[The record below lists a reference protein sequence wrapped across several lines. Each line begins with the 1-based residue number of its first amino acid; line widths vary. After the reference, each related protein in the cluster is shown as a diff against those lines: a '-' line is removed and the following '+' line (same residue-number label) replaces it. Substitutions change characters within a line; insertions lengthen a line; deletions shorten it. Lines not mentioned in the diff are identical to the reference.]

1 MNPALKLAPALT
13 AARLKSR
20 KGDAWLDVLAVV
32 SFAISALMA
41 LTVAGGIW
49 MFRGW
54 SLHPT
59 ASMLATAHG
68 ERSYLDLY
76 LSLGIFAAALL
87 VIPIFSLGTSATRLG
102 AQARARRLASL
113 RLVGV
118 TSGQTV
124 AMTIVETLVQWI
136 IGTGAGV
143 ALYFATLP
151 AWRGVEF
158 LKTPIAPSQMV
169 LPAYLLFLVLA
180 ALLLITVIATTAG
193 LQRVRISPLGV
204 TRHETSPALKYW
216 RPIAFIAAIAAFWAW
231 STTNPSTTDANTYLS
246 MALFLG
252 AVIGGISLMAPW
264 VLQNLARLLTRTRS
278 VPRLLAARR
287 IIDNPKAAW
296 RQVSALALLCLI
308 AGYVASIPEVNADGP
323 RADIQKVFGQDVS
336 TGTFITIG
344 FGFAVA
350 ALSTLMNQASGVF
363 DRARQTQA
371 LTQVGFPR
379 RVFGLTRVYQIIG
392 PLLLTT
398 VSFAFLGRRLALL
411 MAADD
416 VSDAGLRRLAFAL
429 TAGIVLSLLALLACE
444 PLESHVLASQRR
456 PTPGGAYLGG
466 GGGAPPPPPP
476 RPRSAGSR
484 LRRAYRGSRL
494 VGQLMHRGPPR
505 PRPSSLP
512 GMVNTSTPLAS
523 R

>member
-113 RLVGV
+113 SLVGV

-158 LKTPIAPSQMV
+158 LKPPIAPTQMV
-169 LPAYLLFLVLA
+169 LPAE
-180 ALLLITVIATTAG
+180 G
-193 LQRVRISPLGV
+193 NSHPLN
-204 TRHETSPALKYW
+204 TRPTMK
-216 RPIAFIAAIAAFWAW
+216 
-231 STTNPSTTDANTYLS
+231 
-246 MALFLG
+246 
-252 AVIGGISLMAPW
+252 
-264 VLQNLARLLTRTRS
+264 
-278 VPRLLAARR
+278 
-287 IIDNPKAAW
+287 
-296 RQVSALALLCLI
+296 
-308 AGYVASIPEVNADGP
+308 
-323 RADIQKVFGQDVS
+323 
-336 TGTFITIG
+336 
-344 FGFAVA
+344 
-350 ALSTLMNQASGVF
+350 
-363 DRARQTQA
+363 
-371 LTQVGFPR
+371 
-379 RVFGLTRVYQIIG
+379 
-392 PLLLTT
+392 
-398 VSFAFLGRRLALL
+398 RRL
-411 MAADD
+411 
-416 VSDAGLRRLAFAL
+416 R
-429 TAGIVLSLLALLACE
+429 
-444 PLESHVLASQRR
+444 
-456 PTPGGAYLGG
+456 Y
-466 GGGAPPPPPP
+466 
-476 RPRSAGSR
+476 
-484 LRRAYRGSRL
+484 
-494 VGQLMHRGPPR
+494 
-505 PRPSSLP
+505 
-512 GMVNTSTPLAS
+512 
-523 R
+523 

>member
-1 MNPALKLAPALT
+1 
-13 AARLKSR
+13 
-20 KGDAWLDVLAVV
+20 
-32 SFAISALMA
+32 
-41 LTVAGGIW
+41 
-49 MFRGW
+49 
-54 SLHPT
+54 
-59 ASMLATAHG
+59 
-68 ERSYLDLY
+68 
-76 LSLGIFAAALL
+76 
-87 VIPIFSLGTSATRLG
+87 
-102 AQARARRLASL
+102 
-113 RLVGV
+113 
-118 TSGQTV
+118 
-124 AMTIVETLVQWI
+124 
-136 IGTGAGV
+136 
-143 ALYFATLP
+143 
-151 AWRGVEF
+151 
-158 LKTPIAPSQMV
+158 MV

-350 ALSTLMNQASGVF
+350 ALSTLMQHGSGAF

-456 PTPGGAYLGG
+456 
-466 GGGAPPPPPP
+466 
-476 RPRSAGSR
+476 R
-484 LRRAYRGSRL
+484 
-494 VGQLMHRGPPR
+494 
-505 PRPSSLP
+505 
-512 GMVNTSTPLAS
+512 ND
-523 R
+523 

>member
-456 PTPGGAYLGG
+456 
-466 GGGAPPPPPP
+466 
-476 RPRSAGSR
+476 R
-484 LRRAYRGSRL
+484 
-494 VGQLMHRGPPR
+494 
-505 PRPSSLP
+505 
-512 GMVNTSTPLAS
+512 ND
-523 R
+523 

>member
-323 RADIQKVFGQDVS
+323 RADIQDVS

-456 PTPGGAYLGG
+456 
-466 GGGAPPPPPP
+466 
-476 RPRSAGSR
+476 R
-484 LRRAYRGSRL
+484 
-494 VGQLMHRGPPR
+494 
-505 PRPSSLP
+505 
-512 GMVNTSTPLAS
+512 ND
-523 R
+523 